1 MLGGLRIDL
10 GGRENALGGAV
21 ISHERTGLA
30 GFSGKANRLFLA
42 IEMTKCRCYKAV
54 MKIEPI
60 LADAGISISELK
72 KNPSAV
78 IAASDGFAVAILNR
92 NRPAAYLVPALLW
105 EEILDRLDDIELTK
119 IVRKRWNEK
128 SIPVDLADL

>member
-1 MLGGLRIDL
+1 M
-10 GGRENALGGAV
+10 
-21 ISHERTGLA
+21 
-30 GFSGKANRLFLA
+30 
-42 IEMTKCRCYKAV
+42 V

-92 NRPAAYLVPALLW
+92 NRPAAYLVPVLLW
-105 EEILDRLDDIELTK
+105 EEILDRLDDIELGK
-119 IVRKRWNEK
+119 IVRERWNQK
-128 SIPVDLADL
+128 SIPVELADL